1 MSVKQWLKYR
11 FFYPFIFFQVLLLK
25 LHNMHKYRF
34 RYLFTSF

>member
-11 FFYPFIFFQVLLLK
+11 FFYPFIFFQVLLK